1 MIKKIVWILVI
12 LFVGWAF
19 MAWLLSG
26 DADLQGM
33 ARSAG
38 RLFNDG
44 KEALGIFFE
53 ELLG

>member
-1 MIKKIVWILVI
+1 MIKKIVWVVVI

-19 MAWLLSG
+19 VSWLLSG
-26 DADLQGM
+26 DADLQEM
-33 ARSAG
+33 ARRVG

-44 KEALGIFFE
+44 KEALGIFFD